1 MRSLRGAIS
10 QRVRLLTERLVVQSH
25 PGTIPFAF
33 KCYYCWAIPLKD
45 NHPESKQR
53 LLMLALDCF
62 LFFYLTLVSSI
73 E

>member
-1 MRSLRGAIS
+1 MRSLRGAID

-25 PGTIPFAF
+25 PRTIPFAF
-33 KCYYCWAIPLKD
+33 KCYYCRAIPLKD
-45 NHPESKQR
+45 NHLESKQR

-62 LFFYLTLVSSI
+62 LFFYLTLVASI

>member
-1 MRSLRGAIS
+1 MRSLRGAID

-33 KCYYCWAIPLKD
+33 KCWAIPLKD
-45 NHPESKQR
+45 NHLESKQR

-62 LFFYLTLVSSI
+62 LFFYLTLVASI

>member
-33 KCYYCWAIPLKD
+33 
-45 NHPESKQR
+45 
-53 LLMLALDCF
+53 
-62 LFFYLTLVSSI
+62 
-73 E
+73 